1 MRVGI
6 IGDMNSHF
14 NIFDELKEWSLSF
27 PNWEQYALLLLCQKG
42 SFDEEDKK
50 SIYNEFK
57 LDKELEVRTEEQQI
71 YSLDDSSIPHSS
83 NKPRPLI
90 LSRIYETIGIN
101 ALVDDQSLSFGP
113 KLNVIYGP
121 NGSGK
126 SGYARIL
133 KSASFTRSLDANLYG
148 NVHILDSKPISA
160 TFDFGDGS
168 KAEFT
173 KGKPCTQL
181 RDNFAVFDSSC
192 IRVYTDSKS
201 KFDVSPYGFD
211 IFPALADVI
220 TFIKQELSREIQ
232 AKTPDIESFQ
242 ILDSTTKIASILQTL
257 NAGTNIQ
264 ELEELQE
271 FGENEEARIIVLETN
286 IKELHRNDPKDII
299 TKKRLIG
306 KDIRLLTNK
315 IERVNKALD
324 GDKITAIE
332 EKLKDIKTL
341 RELSVAAS
349 ASQFAKE
356 PIQPI
361 GTKTW
366 KKLIEAA
373 IAYNGE
379 TYPGKPFP
387 VDSEDVRCVL
397 CHQKLDVD
405 AKKRLKSFFE
415 FVHSRAEINLHEGLR
430 QLTNLQKEVEIID
443 LAFIGENTA
452 IYRTIKD
459 SDETLLLT
467 VKKHVLEA
475 REFKESIIDNIRQET
490 WNTLPE
496 RPLDVFNV
504 CKNLRIKLAREIKCL
519 RGNSVEKEIS
529 QKEGELKYLRDRK
542 HLNKIFPKVKEAI
555 VNYKWIS
562 KAQTITTPSPNHIT
576 AKRKELVEKLIG
588 QDFITRFQDE
598 CVKLELKLPATTE
611 VKIRGSSES
620 TSWEH
625 NMSTY
630 YSNTPAPSQIL
641 SEGEQTIVALADFL
655 TEINLNNTP
664 LGIILDDPV
673 NSMDHLRKEL
683 IANRLAKEATVRQV
697 IIFTHDIMFVNA
709 LAQAA
714 KELGASNVQFKGCTI
729 SVDPSTKTPGY
740 IDKTLFPCEEYEKKS
755 EAKTKNFLEQA
766 KLLQGV
772 EQAEKL
778 ILGCGALRAAYENFI
793 QKQLFGDVIVRWR
806 EHIRATAVSN
816 IYYDEQTNKEVARRY
831 GALSRYV
838 EAHSHSAEFH
848 EKPLD
853 CGKLEEELNE
863 FNKLCKSY
871 KKAADKFRQERSKEK
886 EVFS

>member
-1 MRVGI
+1 
-6 IGDMNSHF
+6 MNSDKHF
-14 NIFDELKEWSLSF
+14 NIFDELKEWSL

-42 SFDEEDKK
+42 SLDDEDKK

-57 LDKELEVRTEEQQI
+57 LDEELEVRAEKQQI
-71 YSLDDSSIPHSS
+71 YSLDDSSMPHIS
-83 NKPRPLI
+83 NQSGPLI
-90 LSRIYETIGIN
+90 LSRICGTIGIN
-101 ALVDDQSLSFGP
+101 ALVDGQTLSFGP

-133 KSASFTRSLDANLYG
+133 KSASFTRSPDAKIYG
-148 NVHILDSKPISA
+148 NVHILNSKPISA
-160 TFDFGDGS
+160 TFVFDDGS
-168 KAEFT
+168 TTKFE

-201 KFDVSPYGFD
+201 QFDVSPYGFD

-220 TFIKQELSREIQ
+220 TFIKQELSSEIQ
-232 AKTPDIESFQ
+232 AKTPEIESLK
-242 ILDSTTKIASILQTL
+242 ILDSTTKIASILQDL

-264 ELEELQE
+264 ELEKLKEL
-271 FGENEEARIIVLETN
+271 GGNEKARMVILETA

-299 TKKRLIG
+299 IKKRQIG
-306 KDIRLLTNK
+306 KDIQSLIGKIKHINK
-315 IERVNKALD
+315 TLD
-324 GDKITAIE
+324 TDKITAIE

-341 RELSVAAS
+341 RELSTAAS

-366 KKLIEAA
+366 KRLIEAA
-373 IAYNGE
+373 ITYNSE
-379 TYPGKPFP
+379 AFPEKPFP

-405 AKKRLKSFFE
+405 AKDRLKRFFE
-415 FVHSRAEINLHEGLR
+415 FVHSEAENNLRVGLT
-430 QLTNLQKEVEIID
+430 QLTKLQEEVESID
-443 LAFIGENTA
+443 LAFIDETTA

-459 SDETLLLT
+459 GDETLFST
-467 VKKHVLEA
+467 IEKYVLEA
-475 REFKESIIDNIRQET
+475 KDLKKSFVDNINQET
-490 WNTLPE
+490 WNVLPK
-496 RPLDVFNV
+496 RPVDVIDT
-504 CKNLRIKLAREIKCL
+504 CKNLRIKMAGEIRRL
-519 RGNSVEKEIS
+519 RVNSVDKEIS
-529 QKEGELKYLRDRK
+529 QKEDELKCLRDRK
-542 HLNKIFPKVKEAI
+542 HLNKIFPKIKEAI
-555 VNYKWIS
+555 VNYKWIN
-562 KAQTITTPSPNHIT
+562 KAGAIALPSPRHIT
-576 AKRKELVEKLIG
+576 DKRKNLVDKLIG
-588 QDFITRFQDE
+588 QNFIKRFQDE
-598 CVKLELKLPATTE
+598 CEELDLMLPATTE

-625 NMSTY
+625 NMSTH
-630 YSNTPAPSQIL
+630 YSSTPAPSQIL

-655 TEINLNNTP
+655 TEINLNNSP

-683 IANRLAKEATVRQV
+683 IANRLVKEAIIRQV

-729 SVDPSTKTPGY
+729 SVDPSDKTPGY
-740 IDKTLFPCEEYEKKS
+740 IDRTLFPCEDYEKKS
-755 EAKTKNFLEQA
+755 ETKAKDFLEQA
-766 KLLQGV
+766 KLLQGA

-793 QKQLFGDVIVRWR
+793 QKQLFGDVIARWR
-806 EHIRATAVSN
+806 ENIRATAVSS
-816 IYYDEQTNKEVARRY
+816 IYYDQKTNQEVVNRY
-831 GALSRYV
+831 EKLSRY
-838 EAHSHSAEFH
+838 EQGHSHSPEFH
-848 EKPLD
+848 EKPLACD
-853 CGKLEEELNE
+853 VLEEELEAFAN
-863 FNKLCKSY
+863 LCKSY
-871 KKAADKFRQERSKEK
+871 NQAANKFRDGRSKEK
-886 EVFS
+886 KDVFS